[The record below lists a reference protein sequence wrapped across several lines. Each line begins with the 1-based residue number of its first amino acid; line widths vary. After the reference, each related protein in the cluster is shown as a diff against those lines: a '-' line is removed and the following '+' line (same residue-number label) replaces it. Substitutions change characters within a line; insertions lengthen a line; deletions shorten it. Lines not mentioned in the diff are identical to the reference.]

1 LITKRFASLTFA
13 AIQSS
18 VITITN
24 TLLDIASS
32 PDPQAILETMR
43 AEILSD
49 ISSNPSQPPWDKAV
63 LARLRHVDSAIRESM
78 RLNGFVARGIMKTVM
93 APGGITLWDGTHL
106 PKGAKVGIQAYSVHR
121 DEDFYPN
128 AQTYQPFRFV
138 SPPHSRRPDQE
149 TDTAIASGSDTESLH
164 LSCTPSK
171 LTVDSTA
178 SISSGRK
185 KPLALVTTS
194 PTFLAFSHGPNA
206 CPGRFF
212 AANQMKLTLAHI
224 ALYYDIEPLPQRP
237 ESRWFV
243 GSLGPPFDVMVRVRR
258 RRA

>member
-1 LITKRFASLTFA
+1 MITKRFAALTFA

-32 PDPQAILETMR
+32 PDSHTILGTMR
-43 AEILSD
+43 TEVLSEIFSK
-49 ISSNPSQPPWDKAV
+49 PSQPQWGKAA
-63 LARLRHVDSAIRESM
+63 LARLHHVDSAIRESM

-93 APGGITLWDGTHL
+93 APGGITLPDGTHL
-106 PKGAKVGIQAYSVHR
+106 PQGVKVGIQAYSVHR
-121 DEDFYPN
+121 DGDFYPN
-128 AQTYQPFRFV
+128 AETYQPFRFV
-138 SPPHSRRPDQE
+138 SAPHSRQ
-149 TDTAIASGSDTESLH
+149 TDTAIASGSDTES
-164 LSCTPSK
+164 SQSSFAPRKSS
-171 LTVDSTA
+171 VDSTGSA
-178 SISSGRK
+178 SSERR

-212 AANQMKLTLAHI
+212 AANQMKMTLAHI
-224 ALYYDIEPLPQRP
+224 ALHYDIEPLPQRP
-237 ESRWFV
+237 ENRWLV